1 MKNFHKISENEPI
14 LPLLAAVMRQPEL
27 WGQNLLR
34 TTFDNSPHR
43 EVSDIWLRFNDIE
56 KYNDENRY
64 NGVMDDHES
73 IDYPAFASLP
83 QARSL
88 IFNLMRFVEGKRLG
102 RVLITRLEPG
112 KKVYSHI
119 DSGSH
124 AEYYD
129 RYHIVLKNSEGSI
142 FRAGDETICMRPG
155 DIYWFDNSVEHEVIN
170 NSYDDRIVMI
180 VDIRSK

>member
-1 MKNFHKISENEPI
+1 MKYFHKISENEQT
-14 LPLLAAVMRQPEL
+14 LPLLTSVMRQPEL
-27 WGQNLLR
+27 WNQNLLR

-43 EVSDIWLRFNDIE
+43 EVLDIWLRFNDVN
-56 KYNDENRY
+56 KFNDEDRY

-73 IDYPAFASLP
+73 IDYPSFALLP
-83 QARSL
+83 QARPL
-88 IFNLMRFVEGKRLG
+88 IFNLMHFVEGKRLG

-112 KKVYSHI
+112 KQVYSHI

-129 RYHIVLKNSEGSI
+129 RYHIVLKNSKGSI
-142 FRAGDETICMRPG
+142 FRAGDETVCMNPG

-170 NSYDDRIVMI
+170 NSYEDRIVMI

>member
-1 MKNFHKISENEPI
+1 MKYFHKIAENEAI
-14 LPLLAAVMRQPEL
+14 SSLLAAVMRQPEL
-27 WGQNLLR
+27 WNQNLLR

-43 EVSDIWLRFNDIE
+43 DVSDIWLRFNDVE
-56 KYNDENRY
+56 KFNDENRY

-73 IDYPAFASLP
+73 VDYPAFARLP
-83 QARSL
+83 HARSL

-102 RVLITRLEPG
+102 RILITKLEPG
-112 KKVYSHI
+112 KKVHPHR

-142 FRAGDETICMRPG
+142 FRAGDEVVTMKAG
-155 DIYWFDNSVEHEVIN
+155 DIYWFDNSAEHEVIN
-170 NSYDDRIVMI
+170 DSYDDRIVMI